1 MRSLLLACLSFF
13 CIYSF
18 GQQYPVKSY
27 TVTEGLIQ
35 SQVTALAQD
44 HRGNIWI
51 GTKGGVS
58 VFDGDHFQNYGPDS
72 LLTGAVKDIEEDPS
86 GNIWIATTDGLIKYD
101 FTRFYRYDFSDSL
114 VLSSITI
121 DDQGIV
127 WMNTRSLN
135 HLGLYRFDG
144 KECKKVDTGIT
155 FTDREYY
162 VDMEYDPIY
171 DRILIASI
179 GRGLIEYKE
188 GNFSI
193 ISDDSLVISRVILKD
208 SICYFKS
215 DSTIFQLKG
224 TEVTPYYKLP
234 FKLTYRLDIDQEG
247 NIMTWEDDLL
257 RRISPDG
264 QVDTY
269 DIPSE
274 TVVQLIVD
282 REGFTWLGTENG
294 VRLIGNKAFT
304 NYTKEDGI
312 ISNVWTVVEDN
323 NHHFW
328 FGGFGAGL
336 QKFDGTRFVSQAKNY
351 SHLYGRNNFHFGAIK
366 DSKGHLLF
374 PTDQKVLKYD
384 GTAFSILP
392 GSDVELYR
400 DSTNTRGAILY
411 IYEDT
416 IEQTLLLGRAGLQ
429 ILDKEKEIAFYDR
442 RDDLGI
448 KSYVTAIN
456 KDKNSDYWIGHHKGV
471 SHFDRQNDTFIN
483 YYQDSIHHLPSEGVY
498 AIFRDYKDNLWLG
511 SKNGL
516 LLYDYSTEQFRV
528 VGQDCYDG
536 GIAFIESVDSSYL
549 LLGTG
554 ISVAL
559 FDLQQFYKNETANF
573 YFFNR
578 KNGFTGGSVGM
589 NAILKDSKGKFWIPT
604 SSLTTQ
610 FDPKQI
616 RLQDRTI
623 VKPHII
629 SANIPDS
636 DFENGWRDILV
647 KDRKIVLPK
656 NQNNL
661 KVEFKAVSFSDPNIK
676 YRYRLLRNEK
686 TYFDWSQPSERTY
699 AIFSSLPKGNYRFE
713 VSTACC
719 FKEQQVN
726 SFAFRISINWQK
738 LVIYLSIII
747 ALLLIGILFLV
758 AKTRRSKMEREK
770 LMLKNNILS
779 LSKEKLVLKNDN
791 LKLYALQSQMN
802 PHFIA
807 NALNS
812 VQTLLLAGDKRQ
824 ALDYLPRLAEL
835 IRYSMNSSKSQT
847 ISIDAEINFIK
858 LYLELQELRFS
869 KFDYTLPNADPK
881 NKNSFQFQI
890 PTMLLQ
896 PFVENAISHGL
907 LPKDSRG
914 ILRISI
920 EEQAHQFLFIIEDNG
935 IGRVEAQNRKN
946 SRKSKSEFKV
956 HSTQIIMDRI
966 SILKKLKR
974 FYIDVE
980 TIDLY
985 SADNRPQGTRVILSI
1000 LKNHIENDE
1009 SHNNR

>member
-121 DDQGIV
+121 DDQGAV

-155 FTDREYY
+155 FTGREYY

-171 DRILIASI
+171 DRILIATI
-179 GRGLIEYKE
+179 GRGLIEYKA

-257 RRISPDG
+257 RRISPNG
-264 QVDTY
+264 QVETY

-323 NHHFW
+323 DHNFW

-336 QKFDGTRFVSQAKNY
+336 QKFDGTQFTNQAKNY
-351 SHLYGRNNFHFGAIK
+351 KHLYQRNNFHFGAIK

-400 DSTNTRGAILY
+400 DSSNTRRAIMY

-416 IEQTLLLGRAGLQ
+416 VEQTLLLGRAGLQ
-429 ILDKEKEIAFYDR
+429 ILDQEKEVAFYDGQ
-442 RDDLGI
+442 DGLGI
-448 KSYVTAIN
+448 KSFVTAIN
-456 KDKNSDYWIGHHKGV
+456 KDKNSDYWVGHHKGV
-471 SHFDRQNDTFIN
+471 SRFDRQNDTFIN
-483 YYQDSIHHLPSEGVY
+483 YYQDSIHYLPSEGVY

-516 LLYDYSTEQFRV
+516 LFYDYSTEQFRI

-536 GIAFIESVDSSYL
+536 GVAFIESVDSSYL

-559 FDLQQFYKNETANF
+559 FDLQQFYQNESAEF
-573 YFFNR
+573 YFFNQ
-578 KNGFTGGSVGM
+578 KNGFTGGAVGM
-589 NAILKDSKGKFWIPT
+589 NAILKDSEGKFWIPT
-604 SSLTTQ
+604 SSLTTR
-610 FDPKQI
+610 FAPKEI
-616 RLQDRTI
+616 NLQDRVDI
-623 VKPHII
+623 KPYII

-636 DFENGWRDILV
+636 KFENGWRNIFVRDQDI
-647 KDRKIVLPK
+647 ILPR

-661 KVEFKAVSFSDPNIK
+661 KVEFKAVSFSNPTIK
-676 YRYRLLRNEK
+676 YRYRVLRDDK
-686 TYFDWSQPSERTY
+686 VYIDWTAPSDRTY
-699 AIFSSLPKGNYRFE
+699 AILSDLKQGNYRFE
-713 VSTACC
+713 VSTSCC
-719 FKEQQVN
+719 LGKEEID
-726 SFAFRISINWQK
+726 SFLFSVAIDWKKLAIISLITAV
-738 LVIYLSIII
+738 LLFLLSII
-747 ALLLIGILFLV
+747 LLV
-758 AKTRRSKMEREK
+758 KSSQNKVE
-770 LMLKNNILS
+770 
-779 LSKEKLVLKNDN
+779 KEKLVLKNDN

-812 VQTLLLAGDKRQ
+812 IQTLLLAGDKRQ
-824 ALDYLPRLAEL
+824 ALGYLPRLAEL

-847 ISIDAEINFIK
+847 ISINDEINFIK
-858 LYLELQELRFS
+858 LYLKLQELRFN
-869 KFDYTLPNADPK
+869 KFDYTLPIADLK
-881 NKNSFQFQI
+881 SENSLQFQI
-890 PTMLLQ
+890 PAMLLQ
-896 PFVENAISHGL
+896 PFVENAITHGL
-907 LPKDSRG
+907 LPKNSRG

-920 EEQAHQFLFIIEDNG
+920 EEQAHQFLFIVEDNG
-935 IGRVEAQNRKN
+935 IGRVEAENRKD
-946 SRKSKSEFKV
+946 SRKNESEFKV

-974 FYIDVE
+974 FHIDVE

-1000 LKNHIENDE
+1000 LKKRIENDE
-1009 SHNNR
+1009 SHNN